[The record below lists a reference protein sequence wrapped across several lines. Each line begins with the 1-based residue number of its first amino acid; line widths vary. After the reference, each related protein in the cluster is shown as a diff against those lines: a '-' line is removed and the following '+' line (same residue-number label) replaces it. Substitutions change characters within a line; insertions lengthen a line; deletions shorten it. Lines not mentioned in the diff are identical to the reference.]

1 MYSWRRQEV
10 HWNPKRGFRVMYIG
24 GTVISS
30 VEFHGNMSLVIFM
43 SKCPLACRYCHNVEL
58 LEDNTEWSFDKIKEE
73 IDFSADFL
81 DAVVISGGEP
91 LLQVDAVIEIL
102 TYVRQIGLKTKLDT
116 SGIYPDNLKKIL
128 DLDLLDYVSLDVKTT
143 FPKYK
148 KITGA
153 NVGFNVKKSMN
164 LINESGVHLE
174 IRTTYVPTLHTK
186 KDIYHLVDE
195 IQADVYTIQQF
206 RNKNVL
212 DPNLEKVRVP
222 NPHDLENLAREI
234 KPYFD
239 GIVKIKSA
247 EFGEQV
253 INWGVSCLFYHF
265 QVTILMLSLVKKL
278 ELYVKHGKHLLKSET
293 GFIVTGI

>member
-1 MYSWRRQEV
+1 MYV
-10 HWNPKRGFRVMYIG
+10 G

-186 KDIYHLVDE
+186 KDIYH
-195 IQADVYTIQQF
+195 
-206 RNKNVL
+206 
-212 DPNLEKVRVP
+212 
-222 NPHDLENLAREI
+222 
-234 KPYFD
+234 
-239 GIVKIKSA
+239 
-247 EFGEQV
+247 
-253 INWGVSCLFYHF
+253 
-265 QVTILMLSLVKKL
+265 
-278 ELYVKHGKHLLKSET
+278 
-293 GFIVTGI
+293 

>member
-1 MYSWRRQEV
+1 MYV
-10 HWNPKRGFRVMYIG
+10 G

-58 LEDNTEWSFDKIKEE
+58 LEDNTERSLEEIKEE
-73 IDFSADFL
+73 IDSSADFL
-81 DAVVISGGEP
+81 DAIVISGGEP
-91 LLQVDAVIEIL
+91 LVQTDDVIEIL
-102 TYVRQIGLKTKLDT
+102 KYVRQIGLKTKLDT
-116 SGIYPDNLKKIL
+116 SGIYPDGLKKIL

-143 FPKYK
+143 FSKYR

-153 NVGFNVKKSMN
+153 NVGFQVKKSMDY
-164 LINESGVHLE
+164 INDAGVHLE

-186 KDIYHLVDE
+186 KDIINLVDE
-195 IQADVYTIQQF
+195 INADIYTIQQF

-212 DPNLEKVRVP
+212 DPALEKVEVP
-222 NPHDLENLAREI
+222 NPHDLAKLAEEI

-239 GIVKIKSA
+239 GVVKVKSG

-253 INWGVSCLFYHF
+253 I
-265 QVTILMLSLVKKL
+265 
-278 ELYVKHGKHLLKSET
+278 
-293 GFIVTGI
+293 